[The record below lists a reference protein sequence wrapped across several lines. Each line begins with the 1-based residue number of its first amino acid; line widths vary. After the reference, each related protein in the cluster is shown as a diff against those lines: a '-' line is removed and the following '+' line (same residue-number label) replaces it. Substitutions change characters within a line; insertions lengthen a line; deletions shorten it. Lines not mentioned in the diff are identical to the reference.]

1 MLLRPISAALNR
13 ALADSTRAQTLC
25 AQLAGRVLRVQV
37 TGLSPTVSVQV
48 SAASIDLSTDSATAA
63 DVTIRG
69 SAVALL
75 GLLLGDASAVLR
87 RGDAELIGDAELGRQ
102 FMALAQLIRPDL
114 EAELGRL
121 VGPIGAHLLG
131 RAADV
136 AGGWGRATLRTL
148 IDNGAEYLAHE
159 RGVLIPR
166 AEAEPFLR
174 GVDALRER
182 LDRLEA
188 REALLQARLSAQT
201 EPSA

>member
-1 MLLRPISAALNR
+1 MLLRPISEALNR

-25 AQLAGRVLRVQV
+25 AALAGRVLRVRI
-37 TGLSPTVSVQV
+37 TGMTLAISVQV
-48 SAASIDLSTDSATAA
+48 ARDRLELGTDTETRA

-75 GLLLGDASAVLR
+75 GLMAGDAASILR

-102 FMALAQLIRPDL
+102 FMALALLVRPDL
-114 EAELGRL
+114 EAELARL
-121 VGPIGAHLLG
+121 IGPIGAHVLG
-131 RAADV
+131 RAART
-136 AGGWGRATLRTL
+136 AGGWGRQTLRTL

-188 REALLQARLSAQT
+188 CEGLLRARLIVRPERSA
-201 EPSA
+201 

>member
-1 MLLRPISAALNR
+1 MLLRPLSDALNR

-25 AQLAGRVLRVQV
+25 AALAGRVLRVQISGV
-37 TGLSPTVSVQV
+37 TAGITVSV
-48 SAASIDLSTDSATAA
+48 ASQRLELGTDSQTPA

-75 GLLLGDASAVLR
+75 GLLLGDASTLLR
-87 RGDAELIGDAELGRQ
+87 RGDAQLLGDAELARQ
-102 FMALAQLIRPDL
+102 FMALAQLVRPDL
-114 EAELGRL
+114 EAELARL
-121 VGPIGAHLLG
+121 IGPIGAHLLG
-131 RAADV
+131 QAART
-136 AGGWGRATLRTL
+136 AGGWGRQTLRTL

-174 GVDALRER
+174 GVDELRER

-188 REALLQARLSAQT
+188 REGLLRARLAAQPGRSA
-201 EPSA
+201 